1 MSFLKYILL
10 AILALIIVF
19 AMRGDLAYMIPNL
32 WNYLRSI
39 QFYLGSMYN
48 IFYGYR
54 IPVNPDPSYQ
64 YNNSNNFKFT
74 LIIVSLLSL
83 ISFLYYIIQQRV

>member
-1 MSFLKYILL
+1 MSFFKYILF
-10 AILALIIVF
+10 AILAFIIVF

>member
-1 MSFLKYILL
+1 MSFFKYILFFL
-10 AILALIIVF
+10 LALIIVF
-19 AMRGDLAYMIPNL
+19 GMRGDLAYMLPNL

-39 QFYLGSMYN
+39 QFYLGSIYN
-48 IFYGYR
+48 MFYGYR

-74 LIIVSLLSL
+74 FIIISLIIL
-83 ISFLYYIIQQRV
+83 ITFLFYVIQKRV

>member
-48 IFYGYR
+48 MFYGYR

>member
-1 MSFLKYILL
+1 MSFLKYILF
-10 AILALIIVF
+10 AILAFIIVF

-32 WNYLRSI
+32 WNYIRSI
-39 QFYLGSMYN
+39 HFYLGSLYN

-74 LIIVSLLSL
+74 LIIVSLL
-83 ISFLYYIIQQRV
+83 FLVGFLVYVIQKRV